1 MLKLSDDL
9 TEAQRIDTLY
19 EKLTEY
25 HFMLRTHRPS
35 IEEGLAAV
43 DATSSR
49 LRTEI
54 GRLKMIAVMER
65 EMRESAPY
73 KIDFDR
79 KDIHAKIEWLV
90 ERHSK
95 REAKVI
101 AKKQK
106 TGEQGGSEEQL
117 RGVESAGAPIDHGG
131 HQRRAP

>member
-1 MLKLSDDL
+1 MADRMDFDSTSEKSRELAEVFAFWKLVFTDRDLEGHTRESTLMLKLSDDL

-25 HFMLRTHRPS
+25 HSQRLRTHES

-65 EMRESAPY
+65 EMRESLSLY

-79 KDIHAKIEWLV
+79 KDIRQDRVA
-90 ERHSK
+90 
-95 REAKVI
+95 
-101 AKKQK
+101 
-106 TGEQGGSEEQL
+106 
-117 RGVESAGAPIDHGG
+117 
-131 HQRRAP
+131 RRAS